1 MRVRCLGK
9 RVALVDLNL
18 DLAAADQVEHLRSRL
33 LEPLARHHVRGKRRA
48 REEQRS
54 LGGEDAEIHA
64 GHRAGCVAE
73 THHQATRLQAV
84 ERAFP
89 RVLADTV
96 VHHRHFCALGD
107 LLHALDEIFLAVV
120 DRLPRAV
127 FFRQRRLFRRRH
139 GADHLHAKRFRPLA
153 RDQSHPARRR
163 VHQDRFV
170 ALQPIGLAKKILD
183 GQTLEHHCSGLF
195 EGDLRRQAHHRCCRH
210 HTQIGVRTYRALRI
224 RNAIALFEEFDVA
237 AHRFHHPG
245 RLGADAVRQRQRI
258 KADAVIN
265 VDVIEP
271 DRVLA
276 DTHLF
281 RPRIADFEF
290 DQLEFLRPAVLL
302 HLDRFC
308 LHLVLSLDRAKT
320 TFTQRPNRRACATEP
335 TACTY
340 QRRAAETARPTPSSK
355 RTYRKALP
363 DGHLPRSI
371 TGLPAVQT
379 RACLCSA
386 PVRIRRLGAP
396 GAAVVRIH
404 TVFLFCLACVAWLA
418 SALGSVD
425 AFAAPAAAGPLSPC
439 RITGLSQEIRCGE
452 VEVPETPDTT
462 TGRRLKIQFAV
473 VPALAKNKAPDPV
486 FVLAGGP
493 GQPAMQI
500 APLAMPLLA
509 QINTRRDIVFI
520 DQRGTGKSNPL
531 VCATDE
537 KKPRLAD
544 SFDLQRQIE
553 RMGACLRSLDADPR
567 QYATW
572 IAVRD
577 LDAVRAL
584 LGAGQ
589 VNLWGASYGTRVG
602 LEYLRQFPDRV
613 RTAVLDGVA
622 PPDMRLPASFAVDG
636 QAALDRMIAACTQD
650 AACNARY
657 P

>member
-1 MRVRCLGK
+1 
-9 RVALVDLNL
+9 
-18 DLAAADQVEHLRSRL
+18 
-33 LEPLARHHVRGKRRA
+33 
-48 REEQRS
+48 
-54 LGGEDAEIHA
+54 
-64 GHRAGCVAE
+64 
-73 THHQATRLQAV
+73 
-84 ERAFP
+84 
-89 RVLADTV
+89 
-96 VHHRHFCALGD
+96 
-107 LLHALDEIFLAVV
+107 
-120 DRLPRAV
+120 
-127 FFRQRRLFRRRH
+127 
-139 GADHLHAKRFRPLA
+139 
-153 RDQSHPARRR
+153 
-163 VHQDRFV
+163 
-170 ALQPIGLAKKILD
+170 
-183 GQTLEHHCSGLF
+183 
-195 EGDLRRQAHHRCCRH
+195 
-210 HTQIGVRTYRALRI
+210 
-224 RNAIALFEEFDVA
+224 
-237 AHRFHHPG
+237 
-245 RLGADAVRQRQRI
+245 
-258 KADAVIN
+258 
-265 VDVIEP
+265 
-271 DRVLA
+271 
-276 DTHLF
+276 
-281 RPRIADFEF
+281 
-290 DQLEFLRPAVLL
+290 
-302 HLDRFC
+302 
-308 LHLVLSLDRAKT
+308 
-320 TFTQRPNRRACATEP
+320 
-335 TACTY
+335 
-340 QRRAAETARPTPSSK
+340 
-355 RTYRKALP
+355 
-363 DGHLPRSI
+363 
-371 TGLPAVQT
+371 
-379 RACLCSA
+379 
-386 PVRIRRLGAP
+386 
-396 GAAVVRIH
+396 VRIH

-636 QAALDRMIAACTQD
+636 QAALDRMIAGCAKDTACAARFPAFATQVDALFKRFTSQPVPITLTDPLTGRSERMPFTRESMVAALRTPLYAPQLAVMLPYAVDRAASDDFTPLAAMIGSFGSNDSMKLAWGMHFAVICAEDMPRID
-650 AACNARY
+650 AADRAAAAATRFGTGFIELYERACKQIAYQPAPAEFYSLPTANVPVLLLSGGADPATPPRHAASVAKALPNSRHLIAPNIGHGVSAQGCAPEMLARFVRQASFEGVDGACLERL
-657 P
+657 PAPPFFRPPTGPAGADQ